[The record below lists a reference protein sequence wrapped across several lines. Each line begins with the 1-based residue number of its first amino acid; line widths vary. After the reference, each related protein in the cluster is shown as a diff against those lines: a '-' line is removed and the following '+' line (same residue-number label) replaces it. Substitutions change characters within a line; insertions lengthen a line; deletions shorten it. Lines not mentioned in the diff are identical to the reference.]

1 MIPLLAGRD
10 LALGL
15 VFPLEDL
22 LVELPVFEP
31 SLLLDSA

>member
-15 VFPLEDL
+15 VLPLEDL
-22 LVELPVFEP
+22 LAELPVFEP
-31 SLLLDSA
+31 